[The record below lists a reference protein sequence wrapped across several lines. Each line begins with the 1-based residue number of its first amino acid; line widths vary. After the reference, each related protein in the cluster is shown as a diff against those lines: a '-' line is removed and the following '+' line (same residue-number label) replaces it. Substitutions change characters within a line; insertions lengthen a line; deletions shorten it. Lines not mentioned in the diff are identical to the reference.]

1 MKNRK
6 SFFLSSIL
14 LIVAIVCKSQ
24 DSLCFDKIDKYVKQ
38 VENQPCNRLDTGT
51 VKGVTPFRFRDCYK
65 LDSAGKVAVIES
77 SVGQSASLFIR
88 FFFVENSLVKVETGE
103 FNGGKKMNTKFLYYT
118 SESCQFFNPY
128 SNYELD
134 KMYYL
139 RLSELYLDRLK
150 AK

>member
-1 MKNRK
+1 MKNCK
-6 SFFLSSIL
+6 SFFTTSIL
-14 LIVAIVCKSQ
+14 LIVFIVCRSQ
-24 DSLCFDKIDKYVKQ
+24 DSLCFEKIDQYVKQ

-77 SVGQSASLFIR
+77 SVGQSTSLFIR
-88 FFFVENSLVKVETGE
+88 FFFVENSLVKVEAGE

-118 SESCQFFNPY
+118 SKSCQFFNPY
-128 SNYELD
+128 TNYELD

-139 RLSELYLDRLK
+139 RLSELYLDKLS